1 MALLR
6 ILLLALV
13 FLLNHS
19 VAAAKSVHTCC
30 LDADCPVS
38 ACADMGCLPA
48 CAPPLAAAPDTPALA
63 PREGNDAAA
72 PAPPHHVSAP
82 FDSIWR
88 PPK

>member
-6 ILLLALV
+6 VLLLTLV

-48 CAPPLAAAPDTPALA
+48 CAPPLAAAPDAPALA
-63 PREGNDAAA
+63 PPEGDDAAA
-72 PAPPHHVSAP
+72 PPPPHHDSASI
-82 FDSIWR
+82 DSIWR

>member
-38 ACADMGCLPA
+38 ACVDMGCLPA
-48 CAPPLAAAPDTPALA
+48 CPPPLAAVPAVPALA
-63 PREGNDAAA
+63 PPASEDAAA
-72 PAPPHHVSAP
+72 PAPPHTFSDP
-82 FDSIWR
+82 LDSIWR

>member
-38 ACADMGCLPA
+38 VCADMGCLPA
-48 CAPPLAAAPDTPALA
+48 CAPPLAAAAARPALPPLAGNDDAALA
-63 PREGNDAAA
+63 PS
-72 PAPPHHVSAP
+72 HHFSDP
-82 FDSIWR
+82 IDSIWR
-88 PPK
+88 PPQ

>member
-6 ILLLALV
+6 ILLLSLV

-30 LDADCPVS
+30 LDKDCPVS
-38 ACADMGCLPA
+38 ACVDMGCLPA
-48 CAPPLAAAPDTPALA
+48 CAPPLATAAALPVLVPPIGDEVLA
-63 PREGNDAAA
+63 PLP
-72 PAPPHHVSAP
+72 PAHYSDP

-88 PPK
+88 PPE

>member
-19 VAAAKSVHTCC
+19 VAAAKSVHSCC
-30 LDADCPVS
+30 LDKDCPVS
-38 ACADMGCLPA
+38 TCVDLGCLPA
-48 CAPPLAAAPDTPALA
+48 CAPPLAGAAVIPAPLPPIGAEVLA
-63 PREGNDAAA
+63 P
-72 PAPPHHVSAP
+72 PPPVHYSDP

-88 PPK
+88 PPE